1 MNTKEVFYILSQ
13 NIRKKLESEKDLKN
27 LQEIR
32 IKVEKPLQYYLGTK
46 EVITDYIVTKED
58 IKTILQRMSNYSIY
72 AFEEEIKNGY
82 ITIEGGHRVGI
93 CGTCVMEGSKVKTIK
108 NIGSVNIRICREII
122 GCSNKIIP
130 YIVDK
135 NRVLNTIIISP
146 PKCGKTTLI
155 RDISRNLSNG
165 IKINNIDFQGKK
177 VCIVDERSEIAGCSL
192 GVPQMNVGIRTD
204 VLDNCFKSE
213 GIIMAVRSMAPDI
226 IICDEIGTHMDVE
239 SIITALN
246 SGVNLIT
253 TIHGFGIEDLFN
265 RGVFKE
271 ILENNVFK
279 RAIVLGAIKKIGDI
293 KYIYDFD
300 KKEKIWGR

>member
-1 MNTKEVFYILSQ
+1 MNTKEAFYILSQ
-13 NIRKKLESEKDLKN
+13 NIRRKLESAKDLRN

-32 IKVEKPLQYYLGTK
+32 IKVQKPLQYYLGTK
-46 EVITDYIVTKED
+46 EVITNYIVTKED
-58 IKTILQRMSNYSIY
+58 IKTIIQRMSNYSIY

-93 CGTCVMEGSKVKTIK
+93 CGTCVMDGSKVKTIK
-108 NIGSVNIRICREII
+108 NIASVNIRICREII

-130 YIVDK
+130 YIVEK

-177 VCIVDERSEIAGCSL
+177 VCIVDERSEIAGCSA
-192 GVPQMNVGIRTD
+192 GIPQMNVGIRTD

-226 IICDEIGTHMDVE
+226 IICDEIGTPRDVE

-279 RAIVLGAIKKIGDI
+279 RAIVLGTIKKIGDI
-293 KYIYDFD
+293 KYIYDFT
-300 KKEKIWGR
+300 KKEKVWGR